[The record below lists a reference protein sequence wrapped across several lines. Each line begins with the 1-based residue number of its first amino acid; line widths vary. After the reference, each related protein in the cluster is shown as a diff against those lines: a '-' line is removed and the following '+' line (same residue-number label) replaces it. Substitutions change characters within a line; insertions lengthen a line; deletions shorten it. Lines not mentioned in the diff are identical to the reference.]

1 MKEILMVPTEEW
13 QTLQEHYKGTVAKN
27 AILDKVGT
35 LGATEHAILNE
46 KSIPDSMAVLMTKP
60 LASQRRNLTKR
71 LRTGI
76 SGTSSSYGTTQD
88 EPEAMVDAPTEALLK
103 RILKGA
109 TTPAPVAPPRAIK
122 QEPSTSGVK
131 RRIKPAVPTTIK
143 KKVVSKKS
151 GVKKAVL
158 KGAAKGALKSF
169 GINVPAESDDDID
182 LDGSYLGPKAKK
194 KAKGKKPKKIKPTE
208 AVRPTSTSRSDRL

>member
-1 MKEILMVPTEEW
+1 MVPTEQW

-27 AILDKVGT
+27 ALLDKVGT
-35 LGATEHAILNE
+35 LGATEHTILND
-46 KSIPDSMAVLMTKP
+46 KRIPDSMAVLMTKP

-103 RILKGA
+103 RILKGTA
-109 TTPAPVAPPRAIK
+109 TPARAATPVRAPRPIK
-122 QEPSTSGVK
+122 QEPGTSGVK
-131 RRIKPAVPTTIK
+131 RRIKPELPTTSK
-143 KKVVSKKS
+143 KPKVTSKKS
-151 GVKKAVL
+151 GVKKAAF

-169 GINVPAESDDDID
+169 GIHLPDDDD
-182 LDGSYLGPKAKK
+182 
-194 KAKGKKPKKIKPTE
+194 
-208 AVRPTSTSRSDRL
+208 SDYDP

>member
-1 MKEILMVPTEEW
+1 
-13 QTLQEHYKGTVAKN
+13 
-27 AILDKVGT
+27 
-35 LGATEHAILNE
+35 
-46 KSIPDSMAVLMTKP
+46 MAVLMTKP

-109 TTPAPVAPPRAIK
+109 TTPTPARTPLRPIK
-122 QEPSTSGVK
+122 QEPGTSGVK
-131 RRIKPAVPTTIK
+131 RRIKPELPTTSK
-143 KKVVSKKS
+143 KPKVVSKKS
-151 GVKKAVL
+151 GIKKAAF

-169 GINVPAESDDDID
+169 GIHISDDEDD
-182 LDGSYLGPKAKK
+182 YDPDGSILGPKAKK
-194 KAKGKKPKKIKPTE
+194 KAKGKKPKKIRKKE
-208 AVRPTSTSRSDRL
+208 AGHLQQDRPAQRGALDYDTPKTTYFGYDDWDTY